1 VILRRATGGDG
12 PALCALLRE
21 VAAQPGGLARG
32 PEEITDDHVAAILA
46 RPAKG
51 GLVLLAEDE
60 GLIGMLQVASPAI
73 VSVRSLLTD
82 LTVAVHPA
90 AQGRGVGR
98 ALFTELIRVVTKEMP
113 HIQRIELH
121 TRASNAAG
129 LKLYT
134 AMGFEVEGRLRRRIR
149 SASGE
154 LEDDLLLAWLR
165 P

>member
-1 VILRRATGGDG
+1 M
-12 PALCALLRE
+12 
-21 VAAQPGGLARG
+21 
-32 PEEITDDHVAAILA
+32 AAILA

-51 GLVLLAEDE
+51 GLVLLAEDQ
-60 GLIGMLQVASPAI
+60 GLLGVLQVASPEI
-73 VSVRSLLTD
+73 TSVRSLLTD
-82 LTVAVHPA
+82 LTVAVHPT

-98 ALFTELIRVVTKEMP
+98 ALFAELLRIVQAEMP

-121 TRASNAAG
+121 TRASNAGG

-134 AMGFEVEGRLRRRIR
+134 AMGFEVEGRLRRRIL
-149 SASGE
+149 SATGE

>member
-1 VILRRATGGDG
+1 MILRRATEADA
-12 PALCALLRE
+12 PALRALLRE

-32 PEEITDDHVAAILA
+32 PEEITEDHVAAILA

-51 GLVLLAEDE
+51 GLVLLAEAP
-60 GLIGMLQVASPAI
+60 GLVGMLQVAAPAI
-73 VSVRSLLTD
+73 DSVRSLLTD

-98 ALFTELIRVVTKEMP
+98 ALFTELLRIVTTEMP
-113 HIQRIELH
+113 HVQRIELH

-129 LKLYT
+129 VKLYT
-134 AMGFEVEGRLRRRIR
+134 AMGFEVEGRLRRRIL

-165 P
+165 S

>member
-1 VILRRATGGDG
+1 MIRRGT
-12 PALCALLRE
+12 PADQEAIRALLQE

-32 PEEITDDHVAAILA
+32 PEEITEAHVAGILG

-51 GLVLLAEDE
+51 GVVLVAEEGELL
-60 GLIGMLQVASPAI
+60 GLLQVAAPGI
-73 VSVRSLLTD
+73 DSVRTLLTD

-98 ALFTELIRVVTKEMP
+98 ALFTELLRLVTEEMP

-129 LKLYT
+129 VRLYT

-149 SASGE
+149 AADGT
-154 LEDDLLLAWLR
+154 LEDDLILAWLR

>member
-1 VILRRATGGDG
+1 M
-12 PALCALLRE
+12 
-21 VAAQPGGLARG
+21 
-32 PEEITDDHVAAILA
+32 AAILA

-51 GLVLLAEDE
+51 GLVLLAEDQ
-60 GLIGMLQVASPAI
+60 GLLGVLQVASPEI
-73 VSVRSLLTD
+73 TSVRSLLTD
-82 LTVAVHPA
+82 LTVAVHPT

-98 ALFTELIRVVTKEMP
+98 ALFAELLRIVQAEMP

-134 AMGFEVEGRLRRRIR
+134 AMGFEVEGRLRRRIL
-149 SASGE
+149 SATGD